1 MDDLRLMKLA
11 DLLGRPMFYDRA
23 GNVIDMGRWLDLNHD
38 YGYKTVAETV
48 VGGVW
53 RVHTAWLGLDH
64 QYLAGPPLIFETM
77 TFELA
82 ESHGFV
88 GPSAWTGEG
97 WAYAFHADVGDQ
109 SRYSTETQAR
119 EGHATTVAIMRQAFL
134 PARLER

>member
-1 MDDLRLMKLA
+1 MSLA
-11 DLLGRPMFYDRA
+11 ELLDRAMFYDRA
-23 GNVIDMGRWLDLNHD
+23 GNAINLGRWLDLHGD
-38 YGYKTVAETV
+38 YSYTRVAETV

-53 RVHTAWLGLDH
+53 RVSTVWLGTDH
-64 QYLAGPPLIFETM
+64 QFLAGPPLIFETM

-97 WAYAFHADVGDQ
+97 WAFTYHEDVGEQ

-119 EGHATTVAIMRQAFL
+119 EGHAATVRIMRQAFL
-134 PARLER
+134 PLRLER